1 MKKQLLATT
10 ALVAAGLMVTATAQA
25 KPKLA
30 IGGWFEGIVGVV
42 NDDRGEVNG
51 AGAGHLG
58 VDVQQDAEIHFKGS
72 VTLDNGIKIRTRVEL
87 EGTSANSTD
96 TIDEAYV
103 DISGSFGAIR
113 IGSEDNAAHL
123 MVTPYQ
129 GHWAT
134 NVGQN
139 ISFDTGDWIEAPA
152 GMGAGSVNRLDLG
165 DADSEKISY
174 FTPRIGGFQVG
185 VSYLPSLTEG
195 DNGEPE
201 SRAENPHEG
210 FAAAANYNGK
220 FSGVGVG
227 LAAGYAT
234 IKPASPAVS
243 VEASD
248 PEGVAA
254 GIRLDFGGL
263 RVAYGYHREW
273 NLSSEVAAT
282 DNGDTAHQ
290 FGVKYKAG
298 KNHFSVGYRNIQDE
312 GQRAVAAEDELNSV
326 LVSYRRDLGPGVQY
340 RLNFFW
346 ADYDGEAV
354 GSGDDNEGIALTTS
368 VRLAF

>member
-1 MKKQLLATT
+1 MP
-10 ALVAAGLMVTATAQA
+10 AGFNDTSTFLKRGVNREVTVATAEKA
-25 KPKLA
+25 K
-30 IGGWFEGIVGVV
+30 IH
-42 NDDRGEVNG
+42 DR
-51 AGAGHLG
+51 
-58 VDVQQDAEIHFKGS
+58 
-72 VTLDNGIKIRTRVEL
+72 R
-87 EGTSANSTD
+87 
-96 TIDEAYV
+96 
-103 DISGSFGAIR
+103 R
-113 IGSEDNAAHL
+113 IFH
-123 MVTPYQ
+123 Q
-129 GHWAT
+129 
-134 NVGQN
+134 
-139 ISFDTGDWIEAPA
+139 
-152 GMGAGSVNRLDLG
+152 
-165 DADSEKISY
+165 
-174 FTPRIGGFQVG
+174 
-185 VSYLPSLTEG
+185 
-195 DNGEPE
+195 
-201 SRAENPHEG
+201 
-210 FAAAANYNGK
+210 
-220 FSGVGVG
+220 
-227 LAAGYAT
+227 